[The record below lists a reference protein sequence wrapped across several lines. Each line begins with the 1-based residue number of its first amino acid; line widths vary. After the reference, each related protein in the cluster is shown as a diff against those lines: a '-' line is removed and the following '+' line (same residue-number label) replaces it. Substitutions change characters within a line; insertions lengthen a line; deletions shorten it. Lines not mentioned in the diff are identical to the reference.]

1 MKFTEEK
8 LEKAF
13 TELLEQ
19 EGFVHNLGIT
29 ITRKP
34 DEVLIEEDLQDFLL
48 LQYSSQGITLN
59 EIKSIILQLKSL
71 SATDLYE
78 SNKTFLRMLSD
89 GFILKREN
97 RNNKDIYIQLIDYS
111 GLNKHKQPDLSAE
124 AFAEAEEEQKLSLV
138 AESDDH
144 YLPDN
149 NIYKF
154 VNQLEI
160 FGNEKRIPDGIV
172 FINGLPI
179 VVFEFKSAIREEATI
194 YDAFKQL
201 TIRYKRDIPELF
213 KYNAFCVISDGVNNK
228 SGSFFAPYEFFYAWR
243 RVALPA
249 GASAKAGGLVKDVDG
264 IDSMFT
270 LIKGMFH
277 KYRLRDIIRNFI
289 YIPDSSKKNEK
300 IVCRYPQYYA
310 ARALFESIRNA
321 QKPIGNGKGGT
332 YFGATG
338 CGKSFTMLYL
348 ARLLM
353 KSEHFSSPTI
363 VMITDRTDLDDQLSG
378 QFTNA
383 KNFIGDNTV
392 VSVESRADLRE
403 LLQGRQSGGVF
414 LTTIHKFTEDTEL
427 LTNRT
432 NVICI
437 SDEAHRSQ
445 VNLDQKVKVTEK
457 GVTKTFGFAKYLH
470 DSLPNAT
477 FVGFTGT
484 PIDATLDVFG
494 KVVDAYTMTESVK
507 DEITVRIVYEGRA
520 AKVLLNNSKL
530 KEIEEYYAK
539 CAEIGSNENQIEQ
552 SKKEMAQMYAIIGDP
567 DRLKAV
573 AEDFVKHYENR
584 VSEGSTVKGKAMF
597 VCSTR
602 EIAYELYKNIIALK
616 PEWVRTALVAD
627 PLDEEKLSTKE
638 RRELKPIERI
648 KLIATRGQDDPKEM
662 YDLLGTK
669 DQRKELDRQFKND
682 KSNFKIA
689 MVVDMWLTGFDI
701 PSLDSIYIDKPIQRH
716 NLIQTISRVNRK
728 YEGKN
733 KGLVVDYIGIKKQMN
748 LALKQ
753 YSEGDKDNF
762 EDIAESIIIVRNH
775 LDLLAKLFHTF
786 DNSKYFKGSTI
797 QQLNTLNMA
806 AEFVQQT
813 KDFETRFMGLV
824 KRLKAA
830 YDICAG
836 SEQLTHIERD
846 YTHFYLAVR
855 SIIFKLTKGTAPDT
869 AQMNAKVRE
878 MIKDALQS
886 EGVEEIFKLGDEAES
901 EQDLFDEDYL
911 AKIDKIKLP
920 NTKIKLLQQLLAKVI
935 EEIRKVNRVK
945 GIDFTKKM
953 QALVERYNNRDAND
967 ILRSEV
973 YEEMANALTD
983 LIWEVHKEFSAGDE
997 LGINFEEK
1005 AFYDILKELC
1015 IKYDFKYPD
1024 DKMIDLAKAVKEL
1037 VDGQAK
1043 FPDWNKRDDIKS
1055 ALKVGLILLL
1065 DEFGYPPVE
1074 RDEVYVEIFEQA
1086 ENFKKNQTL

>member
-13 TELLEQ
+13 TELLGQ
-19 EGFVHNLGIT
+19 EGFPHHLGIT
-29 ITRKP
+29 ITRKA
-34 DEVLIEEDLQDFLL
+34 DEVLIEEDLQYFLL
-48 LQYSSQGITLN
+48 TQYAGQGITVN
-59 EIKSIILQLKSL
+59 ETKSIILQLKSL
-71 SATDLYE
+71 SASDLYE
-78 SNKTFLRMLSD
+78 SNKTFLKMLSD
-89 GFILKREN
+89 GFILKRED
-97 RNNKDIYIQLIDYS
+97 RSQKDIYIQLINYS
-111 GLNKHKQPDLSAE
+111 GLNKHRQPEADQLISIAAE
-124 AFAEAEEEQKLSLV
+124 PEEQ
-138 AESDDH
+138 
-144 YLPDN
+144 YPPDN

-160 FGNEKRIPDGIV
+160 LGTEKRIPDGIV
-172 FINGLPI
+172 YINGLPL

-194 YDAFKQL
+194 FDAFKQL
-201 TIRYKRDIPELF
+201 TVRYRRDIPELF
-213 KYNAFCVISDGVNNK
+213 KYNAFCVISDGINNK

-243 RVALPA
+243 RVA
-249 GASAKAGGLVKDVDG
+249 GLAKDVDG

-270 LIKGMFH
+270 LIQGMFH
-277 KYRLRDIIRNFI
+277 KNRLRDIIRNFI

-310 ARALFESIRNA
+310 ARALYDNIKKA
-321 QKPIGNGKGGT
+321 QKPEGNGKGGT

-348 ARLLM
+348 TRLLM
-353 KSEHFSSPTI
+353 KSEYFESPTI
-363 VMITDRTDLDDQLSG
+363 VLITDRTDLDDQLSG

-392 VSVESRADLRE
+392 VSVESRANLRE
-403 LLQGRQSGGVF
+403 LIQGRQSGGVF

-427 LTNRT
+427 LTDRS

-457 GVTKTFGFAKYLH
+457 GVTKTYGFAKYLH

-530 KEIEEYYAK
+530 KEIEEYYAR
-539 CAEIGSNENQIEQ
+539 CADEGSNENQIEQ
-552 SKKEMAQMYAIIGDP
+552 SKKEMAQMHAIIGDP
-567 DRLKAV
+567 QRLKGV
-573 AEDFVKHYENR
+573 AYDFVQHYENR
-584 VSEGSTVKGKAMF
+584 VSEGATLMGKAMI
-597 VCSTR
+597 VCATR
-602 EIAYELYKNIIALK
+602 EIAYELYKNIIELK
-616 PEWVRTALVAD
+616 PEWSEIRAA
-627 PLDEEKLSTKE
+627 EEGVELTDKDK
-638 RRELKPIERI
+638 RELKPIERI
-648 KLIATRGQDDPKEM
+648 KLIATRGQDDEKEM

-669 DQRKELDRQFKND
+669 DYRKELDRQFKNE
-682 KSNFKIA
+682 KSNFKIGI
-689 MVVDMWLTGFDI
+689 VVDMWLTGFDV
-701 PSLDSIYIDKPIQRH
+701 PFLDSIYIDKPIYQH

-728 YEGKN
+728 VEGKN

-748 LALKQ
+748 LALAK
-753 YSEGDKDNF
+753 YNKGDEDNF
-762 EDIAESIIIVRNH
+762 EDIAESLIIVRNH

-786 DNSKYFKGSTI
+786 DNSKYFKGTTI
-797 QQLNTLNMA
+797 EQLNTLNMA
-806 AEFVQQT
+806 AEYAQQS
-813 KDFETRFMGLV
+813 KDFESRFMGLV

-836 SEQLTHIERD
+836 SEKLTHSERD
-846 YTHFYLAVR
+846 YTHFYLAIR
-855 SIIFKLTKGTAPDT
+855 SIVFKLTKGNAPDT
-869 AQMNAKVRE
+869 AQMNGRVRE
-878 MIKDALQS
+878 MIKEALRS
-886 EGVEEIFKLGDEAES
+886 DGVEEIFKLGSEEET
-901 EQDLFDEDYL
+901 EQDIFDEDYL

-935 EEIRKVNRVK
+935 GEMRKVNKVK

-953 QALVERYNNRDAND
+953 EALVERYNQRDEND
-967 ILRSEV
+967 VLRSEV
-973 YEEMANALTD
+973 FEEMAEQLTN

-997 LGINFEEK
+997 LGIDFEEK

-1015 IKYDFKYPD
+1015 KKYDFKYPD
-1024 DKMIDLAKAVKEL
+1024 DKMIELAKAVKDL

-1086 ENFKKNQTL
+1086 ENFKKNINSTF

>member
-13 TELLEQ
+13 AELLGQ
-19 EGFVHNLGIT
+19 EGFPHHLGET
-29 ITRKP
+29 IVRAA
-34 DEVLIEEDLQDFLL
+34 DEVLIEEDLQRFLL
-48 LQYSSQGITLN
+48 KQYEKEGITVT
-59 EIKSIILQLKSL
+59 EVKSIILQLKSL
-71 SATDLYE
+71 PSSDLYE
-78 SNKTFLRMLSD
+78 SNKTFIKMLSD

-97 RNNKDIYIQLIDYS
+97 RNNKDIYIQLIDYT
-111 GLNKHKQPDLSAE
+111 GLERQRSPHADHTLSMVVE
-124 AFAEAEEEQKLSLV
+124 PEIEK
-138 AESDDH
+138 
-144 YLPDN
+144 DN

-154 VNQLEI
+154 VTQFEI
-160 FGNEKRIPDGIV
+160 TGNEKRIPDGIIY
-172 FINGLPI
+172 INGLPV

-194 YDAFKQL
+194 FDAYTQL
-201 TIRYKRDIPELF
+201 TVRYRRDIPELF
-213 KYNAFCVISDGVNNK
+213 KYNCFCVISDGVNNK
-228 SGSFFAPYEFFYAWR
+228 AGSFFAPYEFYYAWR
-243 RVALPA
+243 RVA
-249 GASAKAGGLVKDVDG
+249 GLAKDVDG

-270 LIKGMFH
+270 LIQGMFH
-277 KYRLRDIIRNFI
+277 HNRLRDIIRNFI

-310 ARALFESIRNA
+310 ARVLFESIKQA
-321 QKPIGNGKGGT
+321 QKPKGDGKGGT

-348 ARLLM
+348 TRLLM
-353 KSEHFSSPTI
+353 KSEHFESPTI
-363 VMITDRTDLDDQLSG
+363 VLITDRTDLDDQLSG

-383 KNFIGDNTV
+383 KHFIGDNTV
-392 VSVESRADLRE
+392 VSVESRAHLRE
-403 LLQGRQSGGVF
+403 LIQGRESGGVF

-427 LTNRT
+427 LTKRS

-445 VNLDQKVKVTEK
+445 INLDQKIKVTAK
-457 GVTKTFGFAKYLH
+457 GVEKKFGFAKYLH

-520 AKVLLNNSKL
+520 AKVVLNNTELEK
-530 KEIEEYYAK
+530 IERYYEEASEAGANEY
-539 CAEIGSNENQIEQ
+539 QIEQ
-552 SKKEMAQMYAIIGDP
+552 SKEETAKMNAILGDP
-567 DRLKAV
+567 KRLKSV
-573 AEDFVKHYENR
+573 AEDFVKHYDNR
-584 VSEGSTVKGKAMF
+584 VSEGATVKGKAMF

-602 EIAYELYKNIIALK
+602 EIAYELFKNIIELK
-616 PEWVRTALVAD
+616 PEWNEIREA
-627 PLDEEKLSTKE
+627 EEGAILSDKD
-638 RRELKPIERI
+638 RRELKPIELLKMI
-648 KLIATRGQDDPKEM
+648 MTRDKDDEKAL

-669 DQRKELDRQFKND
+669 EYRKELDRQFKNE

-689 MVVDMWLTGFDI
+689 IVVDMWLTGFDV
-701 PSLDSIYIDKPIQRH
+701 PFLDSIYIDKPIQQH

-728 YEGKN
+728 YGEKN

-748 LALKQ
+748 LALAK
-753 YSEGDKDNF
+753 YNKGDKDNF

-775 LDLLAKLFHTF
+775 LDLLAKLFHQF
-786 DNSKYFKGSTI
+786 DSSKYFKGTTL
-797 QQLNTLNMA
+797 QQLNTLNLA
-806 AEFVQQT
+806 AEFAQQT
-813 KDFETRFMGLV
+813 KEFETRFMGLV

-836 SEQLTHIERD
+836 SEQLTQTERD

-855 SIIFKLTKGTAPDT
+855 SIVFKLTKGNAPDT
-869 AQMNAKVRE
+869 AQMNARVRE

-886 EGVEEIFKLGDEAES
+886 DGVEEIFKLGEEGET
-901 EQDLFDEDYL
+901 EQDIFDEDYL
-911 AKIDKIKLP
+911 AKIEKIKMP

-935 EEIRKVNRVK
+935 GEIRKVNKVK

-953 QALVERYNNRDAND
+953 QALVEKYNQRDEND
-967 ILRSEV
+967 VLRSEV
-973 YEEMANALTD
+973 YEEMAEALTEM
-983 LIWEVHKEFSAGDE
+983 IWEVHKEFSAGDA
-997 LGINFEEK
+997 LGIDFEEK

-1015 IKYDFKYPD
+1015 KKYDFTYPE
-1024 DKMIDLAKAVKEL
+1024 DKLIELSKAVKDL
-1037 VDGQAK
+1037 VDSQAK

-1074 RDEVYVEIFEQA
+1074 RDEVYDEIFDQA
-1086 ENFKKNQTL
+1086 ENFKKNRQ